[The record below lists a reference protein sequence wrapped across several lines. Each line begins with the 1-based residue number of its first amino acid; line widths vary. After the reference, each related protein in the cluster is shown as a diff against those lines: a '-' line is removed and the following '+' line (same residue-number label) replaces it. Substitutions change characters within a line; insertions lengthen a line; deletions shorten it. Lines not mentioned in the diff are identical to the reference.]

1 MSSASAVLGKLRAER
16 IVALIRADSPANLLD
31 CAKALSAGG
40 LNCIELTMTTHGA
53 VEMTDKVSREM
64 PDALLGLGTVLD
76 AEAARAGIAAGARF
90 IVTPAVRPEVIS
102 ACRDAGVPVIC
113 GALTPTEI
121 LAAWELGADVVKIF
135 PAEFFGPAY
144 IRSIKAPFPQI
155 ELMPTGG
162 VTPETLS
169 DFLRAGA
176 IAAAAGSA
184 LVSAAALKSGDWA
197 EITARALLF
206 VAAAKAAH
214 QSNAVKTA

>member
-1 MSSASAVLGKLRAER
+1 
-16 IVALIRADSPANLLD
+16 
-31 CAKALSAGG
+31 
-40 LNCIELTMTTHGA
+40 
-53 VEMTDKVSREM
+53 
-64 PDALLGLGTVLD
+64 
-76 AEAARAGIAAGARF
+76 
-90 IVTPAVRPEVIS
+90 
-102 ACRDAGVPVIC
+102 
-113 GALTPTEI
+113 
-121 LAAWELGADVVKIF
+121 
-135 PAEFFGPAY
+135 
-144 IRSIKAPFPQI
+144 
-155 ELMPTGG
+155 MPTGG